1 MRAADDHEG
10 SSNVD
15 SLKKPGRKVSRHP
28 HAPVGCG
35 ISWKV
40 TSVHPNRR
48 AEFHVVRHRRGSEMA
63 APGYVATGSCIRVDD
78 SSGSI
83 DDRSE
88 ASRMMVDILAENN
101 EVARGC
107 LPTRFT

>member
-1 MRAADDHEG
+1 VRAADDHDW

-15 SLKKPGRKVSRHP
+15 SLKKQGGKVSRHP

-35 ISWKV
+35 IAWKV
-40 TSVHPNRR
+40 TSMHTNRR
-48 AEFHVVRHRRGSEMA
+48 AKFHVVRHRRWSKMA
-63 APGYVATGSCIRVDD
+63 APGYAAAGSCIRVDD

-88 ASRMMVDILAENN
+88 ASS
-101 EVARGC
+101 C
-107 LPTRFT
+107 